1 MIFGLTYLLKAACL
15 YVDAKKVNISDHWSA
30 WVPIANNFL
39 MCKIAG
45 KPDWW
50 GFLFF
55 IPLANIV
62 ISFIVCISVAKKLQM
77 RFWLGVLMFF
87 HFLIYMIALNII
99 VFPIILLIFV
109 GIFV

>member
-1 MIFGLTYLLKAACL
+1 VFGLTYFLKAACL
-15 YVDAKKVNISDHWSA
+15 YVDAKKVNTSDPWSA

-39 MCKIAG
+39 MCKMAG

-62 ISFIVCISVAKKLQM
+62 IALIVWIGVAKKLQM
-77 RFWLGVLMFF
+77 RFWLGGLMFF
-87 HFLIYMIALNII
+87 PYLIYMIALNVI

-109 GIFV
+109 GVFV